1 MLFSISK
8 IHLRIMVQL
17 TAITEYLIRDNN
29 FLNYLNLAKFIIVS
43 PFLSERFQNVLQESV
58 KM

>member
-43 PFLSERFQNVLQESV
+43 SFLSERFQNVLQESV

>member
-8 IHLRIMVQL
+8 IHLRMMVQL

-29 FLNYLNLAKFIIVS
+29 FLNLAKFIIAS
-43 PFLSERFQNVLQESV
+43 PFLSEKYQNVLQEFV